1 MATTVLARLS
11 WAARLLATAA
21 SFALFGLGGLVLTLL
36 VFPLLRL
43 MTRDPLGQRRWTRLI
58 INRLFHCFIRFM
70 RVTGVLTYTID
81 GADRLGRPGQMVI
94 ANHPSLLDV
103 VFVIAQI
110 RDSNCIVKSALWEN
124 PFTRGPVSNAGYI
137 SNNSSL
143 EMLEEAVEVLKAGE
157 TLIVFPEGTR
167 TTPGCAPSFHRGAA
181 AIALRG
187 ATVITPLII
196 SVEPIGLQ
204 KNQPWYRIPARRMHF
219 HLRAG
224 TDIDPAV
231 YRDAAPGPRAA
242 RMLNDFLQHYFS
254 KEMGLHDATR
264 P

>member
-1 MATTVLARLS
+1 MAPTGLKWFP
-11 WAARLLATAA
+11 WAARLLATGS
-21 SFALFGLGGLVLTLL
+21 SFVLFGLGGVTLTLL

-43 MTRDPLGQRRWTRLI
+43 AVRDPLSRRRWTRLL
-58 INRLFHCFIRFM
+58 INRLFHWFIGFM
-70 RVTGVLTYTID
+70 RLTGVLTYTIS
-81 GADRLGRPGQMVI
+81 GAERLGRPGQMVI

-110 RDSNCIVKSALWEN
+110 RDSNCIVKEALWDN
-124 PFTRGPVSNAGYI
+124 PFTRGPVSHAGYI

-143 EMLEEAVEVLKAGE
+143 EMLEQAVDVLKDGQ

-167 TTPGCAPSFHRGAA
+167 TTPGSAPSFHRGAA

-187 ATVITPLII
+187 AAVITPLIV
-196 SVEPIGLQ
+196 SVVPSALQ
-204 KNQPWYRIPARRMHF
+204 KGQPWYRIPARRMHF
-219 HLRAG
+219 HLRVGA
-224 TDIDPAV
+224 DIDPV
-231 YRDAAPGPRAA
+231 VFRDAAPGPRAA
-242 RMLNDFLQHYFS
+242 RMLNESLQQYFS

>member
-1 MATTVLARLS
+1 MAIAVLGWFP
-11 WAARLLATAA
+11 WAARWLATAS

-43 MTRDPLGQRRWTRLI
+43 MTRNPLTRRRWTRLI
-58 INRLFHCFIRFM
+58 INRLFHRFIRYM
-70 RVTGVLTYTID
+70 RVSGALTYSID
-81 GADRLGRPGQMVI
+81 GAERLGRPGQMVI

-110 RDSNCIVKSALWEN
+110 RDSNCIVKSALWDN
-124 PFTRGPVSNAGYI
+124 PFTRGPVSSAGYI
-137 SNNSSL
+137 SNDSSL
-143 EMLEEAVEVLKAGE
+143 DMLEEAIDVLKDGQ

-167 TTPGCAPSFHRGAA
+167 TTPGVAPSFHRGAA

-187 ATVITPLII
+187 AQVITPLII
-196 SVEPIGLQ
+196 SVEPGGLQ

-219 HLRAG
+219 HLRVG

-242 RMLNDFLQHYFS
+242 RMLNDFLQQYFS

-264 P
+264 T